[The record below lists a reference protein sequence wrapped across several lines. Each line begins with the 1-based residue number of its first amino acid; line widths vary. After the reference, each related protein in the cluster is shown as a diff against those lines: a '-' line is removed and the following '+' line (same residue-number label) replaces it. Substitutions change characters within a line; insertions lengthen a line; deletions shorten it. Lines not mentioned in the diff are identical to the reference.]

1 MKKKSVIA
9 LGPGAPSLILIF
21 VVLSMSVLAMLALM
35 NAKNDLN
42 MSRRSAEVAEIV
54 AQLNERAEQRHR
66 DLDRLL
72 AACVEEAGDEDEARD
87 LLATRLPDDV
97 RLEDHTLLWSE
108 VMDERQLDCALTLVD
123 GEGGLHTE
131 WSRHR
136 LITQL
141 GDGETEDLW
150 D

>member
-1 MKKKSVIA
+1 MKKKSVIT

-72 AACVEEAGDEDEARD
+72 AACVEDAGDEDEARA
-87 LLATRLPDDV
+87 LLETRLPDGV
-97 RLEDHTLLWSE
+97 RLENHTLLWSE
-108 VMDERQLDCALTLVD
+108 VMDERQLDCALTLVN
-123 GEGGLHTE
+123 GERGLQTE
-131 WSRHR
+131 WVRHR
-136 LITQL
+136 LVTQL
-141 GDGETEDLW
+141 GDGEMEDLW

>member
-54 AQLNERAEQRHR
+54 AQLNERAELRHR
-66 DLDRLL
+66 ELDRLL
-72 AACVEEAGDEDEARD
+72 AACVEETGDEDEARA
-87 LLATRLPDDV
+87 LLATRLPDGV
-97 RLEDHTLLWSE
+97 QLENHALVWSE
-108 VMDERQLDCALTLVD
+108 VMDERQLDCALTLVN
-123 GEGGLHTE
+123 GERGLHTE

-136 LITQL
+136 LVTQL
-141 GDGETEDLW
+141 GDGEMEDLW

>member
-72 AACVEEAGDEDEARD
+72 AACVEEAGDEDEARA
-87 LLATRLPDDV
+87 LLETRLPEGV
-97 RLEDHTLLWSE
+97 RLEDHALVWSE
-108 VMDERQLDCALTLVD
+108 VMDERQLDCALTLVN
-123 GEGGLHTE
+123 GERGLQTE
-131 WSRHR
+131 WARHR
-136 LITQL
+136 LVTQL
-141 GDGETEDLW
+141 GDGEMEDLW

>member
-72 AACVEEAGDEDEARD
+72 AACVEDAGDEDEARA
-87 LLATRLPDDV
+87 LLETRLPDGV
-97 RLEDHTLLWSE
+97 RLENHTLLWSE
-108 VMDERQLDCALTLVD
+108 VMDERQLDCALTLVN
-123 GEGGLHTE
+123 GERGLQTE
-131 WSRHR
+131 WVRHR
-136 LITQL
+136 LVTQL
-141 GDGETEDLW
+141 GDGEMEDLW

>member
-54 AQLNERAEQRHR
+54 AQLNERAEARHR
-66 DLDRLL
+66 DLDLLL
-72 AACVEEAGDEDEARD
+72 AACMEEAGDEDEARA
-87 LLATRLPDDV
+87 LLATRLPDGV